1 MADDLPALL
10 SSISRDGQVSDA
22 EVLAIRRIIYPD
34 GIISLQEADWLF
46 DLNAGVSE
54 PTPAWTALF
63 VEALTDYMVNQLPPQ
78 GHVAPEN
85 VDWLLAHIRKDGEV
99 RRETELELLVNIL
112 EKSISAPDPLAVY
125 TLGQVKAEVL
135 RSNRLGAK
143 EVQLMRRVLYA
154 AGGQKNI
161 AITRQEADV
170 IYDIH
175 DARPGE
181 DDPEWL
187 DLFAKVMLNHLMF
200 ASGFEPP
207 SRELALQ
214 PAKWLDDTTV
224 DVSRFMGEM
233 ASSLVEAFRIYRTS
247 DNGFRDLMAYY
258 FPPDFKTEYLAK
270 REAIQAQAEIITDKE
285 ASWLA
290 ARIERDGE
298 LSAAERLLLDLLRKE
313 QVSLHPLIQAAI
325 NKLS

>member
-10 SSISRDGQVSDA
+10 SRISRDGLVSDA

-34 GIISLQEADWLF
+34 GIISLPEADWLF
-46 DLNAGVSE
+46 NLNDRVND
-54 PTPAWTALF
+54 PTPAWTSLF

-85 VDWLLAHIRKDGEV
+85 VEWLLTRIKRDGQV
-99 RRETELELLVNIL
+99 KRTTELELLVNVL

-125 TLGQVKAEVL
+125 ALGQVNAEVL
-135 RSNRLGAK
+135 RSNRLGPG

-154 AGGQKNI
+154 AGGQMNI

-181 DDPEWL
+181 DDPEWI

-207 SRELALQ
+207 TREDALRRE
-214 PAKWLDDTTV
+214 AWLDDTSV
-224 DVSRFMGEM
+224 NPGRFM
-233 ASSLVEAFRIYRTS
+233 SSMVKGL
-247 DNGFRDLMAYY
+247 RDLVSLYRA
-258 FPPDFKTEYLAK
+258 PDFEEDYVRR
-270 REAIQAQAEIITDKE
+270 REALQAAAEEITDEE
-285 ASWLA
+285 ANWLA
-290 ARIERDGE
+290 ARLLRDGS
-298 LSAAERLLLDLLRKE
+298 LSQAEHALIDALRAE
-313 QVSLHPLIQAAI
+313 QPALHPAIQAALA
-325 NKLS
+325 KLS